1 MTIYF
6 PNENKYKYNMKKKKE
21 EVKGKRKWRQVEWK
35 DVVMKDAADEEWVS
49 KKNKKKINSIKTIF
63 DVPSLI
69 QIFLLYHIIL
79 MN

>member
-6 PNENKYKYNMKKKKE
+6 PNENKNKYIWKKKK
-21 EVKGKRKWRQVEWK
+21 KKYSKRKWRQVEWK

-49 KKNKKKINSIKTIF
+49 KKNKKINSIKTIF

-69 QIFLLYHIIL
+69 QIFLFYHIIL